1 MLFMSLLI
9 LNFFMFLIM
18 IILLMHILYENL
30 WIKFLKIEFIVFVD
44 SFNVLIENFILSKLC

>member
-1 MLFMSLLI
+1 MLFMFILI

-18 IILLMHILYENL
+18 IILLMSILYGNL

>member
-1 MLFMSLLI
+1 MLFMFILI

-18 IILLMHILYENL
+18 IILLMHILYGNL

>member
-18 IILLMHILYENL
+18 IILLMSILYGNL